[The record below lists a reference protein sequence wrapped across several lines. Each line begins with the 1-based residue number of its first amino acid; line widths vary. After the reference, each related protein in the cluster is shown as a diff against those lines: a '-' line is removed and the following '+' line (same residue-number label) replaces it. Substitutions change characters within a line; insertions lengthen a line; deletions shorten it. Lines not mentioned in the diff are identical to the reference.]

1 MERVSMRLR
10 VSAAAALAL
19 VALAGCG
26 DEDRP
31 PAQPTPA
38 AEWADPRGEQ
48 EGRAGGLAVEADPG
62 GAPVFRPES
71 LRTEAGRVALQLV
84 NPSTTAH
91 SLCVEAA
98 EQAALGCTG
107 TFRGDRGT
115 LRLRLEAGRYT
126 FFCNVAGHRAAGMRG
141 TLVVE

>member
-1 MERVSMRLR
+1 MERVSTTFR
-10 VSAAAALAL
+10 VYAAAALAL
-19 VALAGCG
+19 LALAGCG
-26 DEDRP
+26 DEERP

-38 AEWADPRGEQ
+38 AEWADPRGGQ
-48 EGRAGGLAVEADPG
+48 EGRGGGLAVEADPG

-71 LRTEAGRVALQLV
+71 LRTDAGRVALELV

-107 TFRGDRGT
+107 TFSGDRGT
-115 LRLRLEAGRYT
+115 LRLRLQPGSYT
-126 FFCNVAGHRAAGMRG
+126 LFCNVPGHRAAGMQG
-141 TLVVE
+141 TLAVQ

>member
-1 MERVSMRLR
+1 MERVSMTLK
-10 VSAAAALAL
+10 VNAAAALVL

-38 AEWADPRGEQ
+38 AEWADPHGGHED
-48 EGRAGGLAVEADPG
+48 RAGGLAVEADPG
-62 GAPVFRPES
+62 GAPVWRPTS
-71 LRTEAGRVALQLV
+71 LRTEAGRVALELV

-107 TFRGDRGT
+107 TFQGDRGT

-126 FFCNVAGHRAAGMRG
+126 FFCNVPGHRAAGMRG
-141 TLVVE
+141 TLAVE